1 MEFKSNANIAEIF
14 VNHFKKI
21 YIGTEN
27 PSIIIDNLEWRPI
40 SLTTSLYKVNAK
52 ILADRLK
59 ITLHNTI
66 AESQLA
72 FVKGRQITD
81 VILMANEIVDYWKM
95 RKIRGFVPKLDIKK
109 TFDIISWDFID
120 FMLTKKNYP
129 KKWRKWIEA
138 SIRSVQYSILING
151 KPYDRINPNR
161 GIRQGDPISP
171 FIFILAMDYLSS
183 LLNLLQ
189 EEKATKGVEINRQ
202 SLTNHILFADDI
214 LLFTEDNDTS
224 IKNLLMAIT
233 LFEKASGLNINDT
246 KSTLT
251 PINVTKE
258 RTNNFTSIWNIPCHP
273 FPINYLGVSLGGKP
287 LIKGF
292 WKHIIEKIHKKL
304 NSWKYQHISKG
315 GNLTLLKG
323 YLTSLPTYQLSV
335 FKAPISI
342 YKEIEKHW
350 RNFMWRSNKEPS
362 TTHLIKWT
370 DISRPKSKEGLGIT
384 SKNDTN
390 FTLLCKWLWCF
401 QTEPHALWRKVLTA
415 KFEALKENPY

>member
-1 MEFKSNANIAEIF
+1 MPTF
-14 VNHFKKI
+14 VLPLRKKI
-21 YIGTEN
+21 FSFSNNKALSLDGFSMTFYKTFWHLLKTDIHPVCRDSHSKAIINKNVNNAYITLIAKKTCYEK
-27 PSIIIDNLEWRPI
+27 PSDYRPI
-40 SLTTSLYKVNAK
+40 SLTTSLYKVSAK

-273 FPINYLGVSLGGKP
+273 FPINYLGFSLGGKP
-287 LIKGF
+287 LIK
-292 WKHIIEKIHKKL
+292 
-304 NSWKYQHISKG
+304 
-315 GNLTLLKG
+315 
-323 YLTSLPTYQLSV
+323 
-335 FKAPISI
+335 
-342 YKEIEKHW
+342 
-350 RNFMWRSNKEPS
+350 EP
-362 TTHLIKWT
+362 
-370 DISRPKSKEGLGIT
+370 R
-384 SKNDTN
+384 
-390 FTLLCKWLWCF
+390 
-401 QTEPHALWRKVLTA
+401 ALWRKVLTA
-415 KFEALKENPY
+415 NFEAFFEGESPLKVTALGYTPAYLQ